1 MSNSE
6 IAHTPFS
13 SRSRKSSL
21 TSPGRKIAHR
31 FITYKDLEKAQ
42 AQLCCARKR
51 SYRPRMRVIPSLLIT
66 ETASLEISEQQI

>member
-6 IAHTPFS
+6 IVQTTFS
-13 SRSRKSSL
+13 SRIRRSNLASA
-21 TSPGRKIAHR
+21 GRKIAHR

-51 SYRPRMRVIPSLLIT
+51 SYRPRMRVIPSLFIT
-66 ETASLEISEQQI
+66 ETASLESEQQI